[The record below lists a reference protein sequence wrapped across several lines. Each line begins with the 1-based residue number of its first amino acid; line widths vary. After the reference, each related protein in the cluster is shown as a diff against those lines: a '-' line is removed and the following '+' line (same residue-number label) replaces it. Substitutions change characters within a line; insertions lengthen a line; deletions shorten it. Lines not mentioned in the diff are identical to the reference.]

1 MALIVEDGTGLPNA
15 DSYLSVVAADAYH
28 AAMGNDAVWQPLN
41 ATDKEAALRRA
52 TQYLDTRYRWRGE
65 PLTTTQALAW
75 PRTSAQWPVR
85 RLQDATAELALR
97 AAEQGSLYADE
108 GPAAVKSETVGPISV
123 TYADAQRGQVKFT
136 IVDDLLAGLIM
147 GGNRMSLRVE
157 RAS

>member
-1 MALIVEDGTGLPNA
+1 MALTVEDGTGLPNA
-15 DSYLSVVAADAYH
+15 DSYLSVVAADGYH
-28 AAMGNDAVWQPLN
+28 AAMGN
-41 ATDKEAALRRA
+41 TDWASAGTPGKEAALRRA
-52 TQYLDTRYRWRGE
+52 TQYLNTRYPWKGE

-108 GPAAVKSETVGPISV
+108 GAAAVKSETVGPISV

-136 IVDDLLAGLIM
+136 IVEDLLAGLIM

>member
-1 MALIVEDGTGLPNA
+1 MALIVEDGTSLPNA

-28 AAMGNDAVWQPLN
+28 AAMGNAVWQPLP
-41 ATDKEAALRRA
+41 AADKEAALRRA

-75 PRTSAQWPVR
+75 PRTAAQWPVR

-108 GPAAVKSETVGPISV
+108 GAAAVKSETVGSISV

-136 IVDDLLAGLIM
+136 IVDDMLAGLVAS
-147 GGNRMSLRVE
+147 GSRLALRVE

>member
-15 DSYLSVVAADAYH
+15 DSYLSVADADAYH
-28 AAMGNDAVWQPLN
+28 AAMGNTAWQPL
-41 ATDKEAALRRA
+41 ASAEKEAALRRA
-52 TQYLDTRYRWRGE
+52 TQYLDTRYRWRGQR
-65 PLTTTQALAW
+65 LTTTQALEW
-75 PRTSAQWPVR
+75 PRSTAAWPVR

-123 TYADAQRGQVKFT
+123 TYADAQSGQVRFA
-136 IVDDLLAGLIM
+136 IVEDLLAGLIT
-147 GGNRMSLRVE
+147 GGNRLSLRLE

>member
-1 MALIVEDGTGLPNA
+1 MALIVEDGTGMPDA

-28 AAMGNDAVWQPLN
+28 AAVGNAVWQPLP
-41 ATDKEAALRRA
+41 AADKEAALRRA

-136 IVDDLLAGLIM
+136 IVDDLLAGLTV
-147 GGNRMSLRVE
+147 GGTRMSLRVE